1 MIASLKIKG
10 NKYANAGVGADLVA
24 IGDPRFIV
32 LDQVYDTSGIM
43 SDFVI
48 LRHYA
53 DKSVYTMMSKNVTPF
68 ESSRDGS
75 LYVSVA
81 IPKGEHIPAIY
92 NLLYELSQA
101 YKGYYMTNDGSYFHF
116 TNAQEQPEIFQ
127 AILQRYPTVPY
138 PYRPVTSA
146 ADENFIATLYLTPQ
160 EIGDILA
167 DPMRPEFANF
177 GQIVFVPVSNP
188 DAYISSLKIPS
199 RILRSYK
206 IVVNGRPNLQPVS
219 DLTVPVTVSVA
230 ETPTTEGASLQFSI
244 EAARSGQLEGVTV
257 DDLNQTVTVRLQGK
271 KKPVA
276 PTPPPAP
283 KPGRRKPAWL
293 PYVIGAGVALIIAG
307 GAAYFLGL
315 FDKED
320 AEEEPVAIEV
330 IETINPEGGSL
341 GDTEGSITAEKT
353 DGDTDNEDSDGEND
367 SETDKLSTPKTGHD
381 NDPRTGGNASSQNNS
396 HGANPQAGT
405 APQHAPVQLPQ
416 ELKAKL
422 DACIRT
428 IDSPSVKKSDIDN
441 AKNLVQE
448 LKNGGHNQEA
458 DRLSAQI
465 RIIERASSLMKSFDK
480 SKEDAVSAYTQSLRS
495 SERSCRNNGL
505 PELAKYLNGAY
516 DKADSGK
523 AEIISRRAQNLP
535 TSKLFPSLP

>member
-127 AILQRYPTVPY
+127 AILQRYPTIPY
-138 PYRPVTSA
+138 PYRTVTSA
-146 ADENFIATLYLTPQ
+146 VDENSIATLYLTPQ

-167 DPMRPEFANF
+167 DPMRSEFANF

-188 DAYISSLKIPS
+188 DAYLSSLKIPS

-206 IVVNGRPNLQPVS
+206 IVVNGRPNLQPVT
-219 DLTVPVTVSVA
+219 DPTAPVTVSVA
-230 ETPTTEGASLQFSI
+230 ETPTSEGASLQFSI
-244 EAARSGQLEGVTV
+244 EAARTGQVEGVTV
-257 DDLNQTVTVRLQGK
+257 DDLNQTVSVRLQGK
-271 KKPVA
+271 KKPLA
-276 PTPPPAP
+276 TTSSGPESN
-283 KPGRRKPAWL
+283 RRKAAWL
-293 PYVIGAGVALIIAG
+293 PYVIGAALALIIAG
-307 GAAYFLGL
+307 GAAYLLGL
-315 FDKED
+315 FDKEST
-320 AEEEPVAIEV
+320 ENEPV
-330 IETINPEGGSL
+330 ETTENIKSEGGSL
-341 GDTEGSITAEKT
+341 VDAEESIT
-353 DGDTDNEDSDGEND
+353 DEDADD
-367 SETDKLSTPKTGHD
+367 DYDDDYETDKLTSPKTGRN
-381 NDPRTGGNASSQNNS
+381 NDSRAGRNASSQNNINEVNHQTGQPALS
-396 HGANPQAGT
+396 
-405 APQHAPVQLPQ
+405 Q
-416 ELKAKL
+416 ELKNKVN
-422 DACIRT
+422 ACIRA
-428 IDSPSVKKSDIDN
+428 IDSPAAKKTDIDN
-441 AKNLVQE
+441 AKRIVEE
-448 LKNGGHNQEA
+448 LRKGGHNQEA
-458 DRLSAQI
+458 TGLSTQI
-465 RIIERASSLMKSFDK
+465 EVIETASANMKSYDS
-480 SKEDAVSAYTQSLRS
+480 SKEDALSAYKQNLRNC
-495 SERSCRNNGL
+495 ERLCRNNEL
-505 PELAKYLNGAY
+505 PKLAEYFNDAYEEADNGR
-516 DKADSGK
+516 
-523 AEIISRRAQNLP
+523 AEIISSRAKRLGDNR
-535 TSKLFPSLP
+535 LFPQL

>member
-127 AILQRYPTVPY
+127 AILQRYPTIPY
-138 PYRPVTSA
+138 PYRTVTSA
-146 ADENFIATLYLTPQ
+146 VDENSIATLYLTPQ

-167 DPMRPEFANF
+167 DPMRSEFANF

-188 DAYISSLKIPS
+188 DAYLSSLKIPS

-206 IVVNGRPNLQPVS
+206 IVVNGRPNLQPVT

-230 ETPTTEGASLQFSI
+230 ETPTTECASLQFSI
-244 EAARSGQLEGVTV
+244 EAARTGQVEGVTV
-257 DDLNQTVTVRLQGK
+257 DDLNQTVNVRLQGK
-271 KKPVA
+271 KKPLA
-276 PTPPPAP
+276 PTPPSPESN
-283 KPGRRKPAWL
+283 RRKPAWL
-293 PYVIGAGVALIIAG
+293 PYVIGATVALIIAG

-315 FDKED
+315 FDKES
-320 AEEEPVAIEV
+320 AEDEPV
-330 IETINPEGGSL
+330 ETTGNINPEGGSL
-341 GDTEGSITAEKT
+341 VDAEESITDDDADDDAE
-353 DGDTDNEDSDGEND
+353 NENKNENKND
-367 SETDKLSTPKTGHD
+367 YETDKLTSPKTGRNNDSRAGRNANSQD
-381 NDPRTGGNASSQNNS
+381 NSLE
-396 HGANPQAGT
+396 ANPQTEQPALS
-405 APQHAPVQLPQ
+405 H
-416 ELKAKL
+416 ELKSMVA
-422 DACIRT
+422 DCIKA
-428 IDSPSVKKSDIDN
+428 IDSPTVQKTDIDI
-441 AKNLVQE
+441 AKRLVDK
-448 LKNGGHNQEA
+448 LRRGGHNQEA
-458 DRLSAQI
+458 ARLSNQI
-465 RIIERASSLMKSFDK
+465 EAIETASANMKSYDG
-480 SKEDAVSAYTQSLRS
+480 SKEDALSAYKHNLRN
-495 SERSCRNNGL
+495 SERSCRNN
-505 PELAKYLNGAY
+505 ELQIMADYLNEAY
-516 DKADSGK
+516 EKADNGK
-523 AEIISRRAQNLP
+523 AKIISTRAKRLP
-535 TSKLFPSLP
+535 DNKLFPALL

>member
-127 AILQRYPTVPY
+127 AILQRYPTIPY
-138 PYRPVTSA
+138 PYRTVTSA
-146 ADENFIATLYLTPQ
+146 VDENSIATLYLTPQ

-167 DPMRPEFANF
+167 DPMRSEFANF

-188 DAYISSLKIPS
+188 DAYLSSLKIPS

-206 IVVNGRPNLQPVS
+206 IVVNGRPNLQPVT

-230 ETPTTEGASLQFSI
+230 ETPTTECASLQFSI
-244 EAARSGQLEGVTV
+244 EAARTGQVEGVTV
-257 DDLNQTVTVRLQGK
+257 DDLNQTVSVRLQGK
-271 KKPVA
+271 KKPLA
-276 PTPPPAP
+276 PTSTSPDSN
-283 KPGRRKPAWL
+283 RRKPAWL
-293 PYVIGAGVALIIAG
+293 PYVIGAIVALIIAG

-315 FDKED
+315 FDKES
-320 AEEEPVAIEV
+320 AEDKPINVENTEK
-330 IETINPEGGSL
+330 INPEGGSL
-341 GDTEGSITAEKT
+341 VDTEESITDDDADDADDENENENKDDYEK
-353 DGDTDNEDSDGEND
+353 
-367 SETDKLSTPKTGHD
+367 DKLTSPKTGRN
-381 NDPRTGGNASSQNNS
+381 NDPRADRNASSQNNS
-396 HGANPQAGT
+396 LEANPQTEQPA
-405 APQHAPVQLPQ
+405 LSQ
-416 ELKAKL
+416 ELKSMVA
-422 DACIRT
+422 ACIKA
-428 IDSPSVKKSDIDN
+428 IDSPAVQKTDINN
-441 AKNLVQE
+441 AKRVVEE
-448 LKNGGHNQEA
+448 LGRGGHHQEA
-458 DRLSAQI
+458 ARLSTQI
-465 RIIERASSLMKSFDK
+465 EVIETASANMKSYDS
-480 SKEDAVSAYTQSLRS
+480 SKEDALTAYKHNLRS
-495 SERSCRNNGL
+495 SERLCRNN
-505 PELAKYLNGAY
+505 ELQILADYLNNAY
-516 DKADSGK
+516 EKADDGK
-523 AEIISRRAQNLP
+523 AKIISTRAKRLP
-535 TSKLFPSLP
+535 DNKLFPSL